1 MIRVL
6 NPSPWTRS
14 LNPIL
19 DPDPWPDWHDWLTWL
34 MIDSVILE
42 MSDNHSLSMMDPRD
56 GKTSEKKVLANQ
68 NNEMVHIRQLPSWV
82 MECCVVQCTG
92 EILSSVQNWEKIS
105 IYLFVKFCNS
115 GGAQYTALTPQRPI
129 SSPQGATALQHSQRH
144 HHSCHYLH
152 NVFHPPRVNRIL
164 YFCDFNVL
172 WDGWGVLKLQQSHP
186 QLFLTPCASVF
197 AGFLFDNATNQ
208 TFMRG

>member
-1 MIRVL
+1 MI
-6 NPSPWTRS
+6 
-14 LNPIL
+14 
-19 DPDPWPDWHDWLTWL
+19 
-34 MIDSVILE
+34 
-42 MSDNHSLSMMDPRD
+42 DPRD
-56 GKTSEKKVLANQ
+56 GRTSEKKVLANQ

-129 SSPQGATALQHSQRH
+129 SSPQGATALQHSQCH

-152 NVFHPPRVNRIL
+152 NVFHPPRMNRIL

-172 WDGWGVLKLQQSHP
+172 WDGWGVLKTTTITPTIISDAMCIGFCRISFWQCHKSDFYERLKV
-186 QLFLTPCASVF
+186 QLRRSTIF
-197 AGFLFDNATNQ
+197 
-208 TFMRG
+208 